1 MAYITA
7 LDATAYFT
15 GTLNEAA
22 WNAILAA
29 RQELLLESAAQ
40 YIDVAFKYTGTQTDE
55 IVAFPR
61 LECLNTCTGLTYDDT
76 VVPEAVKIANAEIA
90 LKMDTSTDLSAGTL
104 YGDDFN
110 IKEEQVG
117 DLRVVYKDTSN
128 ASKSAQP
135 YGFTWLKCLLAN
147 PFGAVSVRTAKG

>member
-1 MAYITA
+1 MAYTTA
-7 LDATAYFT
+7 AEATTYFT
-15 GTLNEAA
+15 GTLSEAT
-22 WNAILAA
+22 WNAIVAA
-29 RQELLLESAAQ
+29 RQDLLLESASQ

-55 IVAFPR
+55 VVAFPR
-61 LECLNTCTGLTYDDT
+61 SECLNTCTGNTYDDD
-76 VVPEAVKIANAEIA
+76 VVPESVKIANAEVA
-90 LKMDTSTDLSAGTL
+90 LKMDASTDLSTGTL

-135 YGFTWLKCLLAN
+135 YGFTWLRCILVN
-147 PFGAVSVRTAKG
+147 PFGAVSVRTTKG